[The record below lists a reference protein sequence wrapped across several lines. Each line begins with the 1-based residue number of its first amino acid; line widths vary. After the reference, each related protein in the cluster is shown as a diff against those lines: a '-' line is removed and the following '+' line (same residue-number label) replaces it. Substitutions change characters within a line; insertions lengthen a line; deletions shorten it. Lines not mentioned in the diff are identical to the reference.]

1 MAIRLKIDIL
11 VIAPPPQ
18 KKKKKGKGPSDPL
31 VDLARRKKLVRKVKR
46 NLF

>member
-11 VIAPPPQ
+11 VIAPP